1 MNDIVLIHMR
11 LFDEHV
17 ILRFALLFACFL
29 FAAFIPEIV
38 GFTDNYLNFIPYF
51 AAIVFLAYVS
61 IFYKFPSVGNLKK
74 MRNDVQIPDKIST
87 DHLARDYQKDL
98 LEKDE
103 LFQLMVDVSSDGF
116 WTFDVPTGKV
126 YWSNRVAKLLD
137 LSLVEMGD
145 SFAAIKSQVM
155 ESDWNIFRKEFARS
169 LNEKVSFTL
178 VLRLI
183 KKVDGENVQISISG
197 RPQCNEEGRPI
208 RVIGSVSSVVDRA
221 ALEKQNY
228 FYVYQDALT
237 GVYNR
242 KFFLEKLKVDVDM
255 AAERP
260 DYTFAVALMD
270 IDSFGAINDSY
281 SINFGDNVL
290 RIISDRIK
298 TSCREEDCVAR
309 IGPDVFAVIL
319 HNIQGI
325 NADNDL
331 LSIVRR
337 LHNKVKSPIEV
348 DGRELYMSVS
358 MAVVV
363 NRDVDCV
370 EDIMANANAVLR
382 DLKKSGNHGGVQF
395 FAGGIREKAM
405 KLYKLEYDIRRA
417 IQAQEFLLMYQPI
430 VDIEAGNS
438 VVGFEA
444 LVRWNNTEQ
453 GVVPPAEFI
462 PIAEETGLIVPMG
475 GLILRMACEQAKKWV
490 DMGYKNIRVAV
501 NFSAKQFALDNMV
514 DEVKRVLTET
524 QLNPKN
530 LKLEITEYT
539 AMCEVEKTVE
549 IMRAL
554 SSMGLQISIDD
565 FGTGYSSLSY
575 LKHYPVHTLKMDK
588 SFVDHVAEDEE
599 DAAFARMVIG
609 IAKSLHLDIIAEG
622 VENREQLEFLRNE
635 GCHQIQGFYFSK
647 PLTSEDALAYLQ
659 EHYLEEPVEELVP
672 AESAAVE
679 SA

>member
-1 MNDIVLIHMR
+1 MR

-126 YWSNRVAKLLD
+126 YWSNRVARLLD

-145 SFAAIKSQVM
+145 SFAAIKSQVL

-337 LHNKVKSPIEV
+337 LHNKVKSSIEV

-430 VDIEAGNS
+430 VDIDAGNS

-453 GVVPPAEFI
+453 GIVPPAEFI

-599 DAAFARMVIG
+599 DAAFAKMVIG

-622 VENREQLEFLRNE
+622 VENRDQLEFLHRE

-647 PLTSEDALAYLQ
+647 PLTPEDALAYLQ

>member
-1 MNDIVLIHMR
+1 MR

-74 MRNDVQIPDKIST
+74 MRDDVQIPDKIST

-221 ALEKQNY
+221 TLEKQNY

-370 EDIMANANAVLR
+370 EDILANANAVLR

-430 VDIEAGNS
+430 VDIDAGNS

-453 GVVPPAEFI
+453 GIVPPAEFI

-599 DAAFARMVIG
+599 DAAFAKMVIG

-647 PLTSEDALAYLQ
+647 PLTPEDALAYLQ

-672 AESAAVE
+672 AESDAVE

>member
-1 MNDIVLIHMR
+1 MR

-430 VDIEAGNS
+430 VDIDAGNS

-453 GVVPPAEFI
+453 GIVPPAEFI

-599 DAAFARMVIG
+599 DAAFAKMVIG

>member
-1 MNDIVLIHMR
+1 MR

-74 MRNDVQIPDKIST
+74 MRDDVQIPDKIST

-208 RVIGSVSSVVDRA
+208 RVIGSVSSVVDRE

-370 EDIMANANAVLR
+370 EDILANANAVLR

-430 VDIEAGNS
+430 VDIDAGNS

-453 GVVPPAEFI
+453 GIVPPAEFI

-599 DAAFARMVIG
+599 DAAFAKMVIG

-647 PLTSEDALAYLQ
+647 PLTPEDALAYLQ

>member
-1 MNDIVLIHMR
+1 MR

-430 VDIEAGNS
+430 VDIDAGNS

-453 GVVPPAEFI
+453 GIVPPAEFI

-647 PLTSEDALAYLQ
+647 PLTPEDALAYLQ

-672 AESAAVE
+672 AESDAVE

>member
-1 MNDIVLIHMR
+1 MR

-74 MRNDVQIPDKIST
+74 MRDDVPIPDKIST

-169 LNEKVSFTL
+169 LNENVPFSL

-197 RPQCNEEGRPI
+197 RPQCNEDGRPI
-208 RVIGSVSSVVDRA
+208 RVIGSVSSVVDRE

-255 AAERP
+255 AAVRP

-270 IDSFGAINDSY
+270 IDSFGAINASF

-319 HNIQGI
+319 HNIQGV
-325 NADNDL
+325 NAENDL

-599 DAAFARMVIG
+599 DAAFAKMVIG